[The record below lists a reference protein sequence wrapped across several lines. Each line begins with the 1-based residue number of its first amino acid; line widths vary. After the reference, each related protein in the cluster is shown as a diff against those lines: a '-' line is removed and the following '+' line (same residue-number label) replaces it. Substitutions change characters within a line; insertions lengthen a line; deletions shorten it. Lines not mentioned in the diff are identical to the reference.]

1 MHLQSTIQHIQ
12 SWYRRQVPLT
22 PAARRRAPRM
32 ASIRLEVLEE
42 RTLLSA
48 SPVQIRQALDLPDDV
63 IVSYSGDTQSVQSR
77 ALSSTGG
84 LLGFPSGRDSD
95 FLMFSTG
102 VASQIDTVANTSG
115 SQGTDLGAYGV
126 SGDTATISFT
136 IDVPASPVTQKF
148 KFDFMFLSDEYPEYV
163 GSSYNDFFTA
173 TVNGTNVALDEFGNQ
188 VSVNNVFFT
197 GASAGGTFFDG
208 RTSQLTGSYT
218 VAPGTTTLNV
228 VLSIGDVG
236 DGIYD
241 SAVLLDNFRF
251 EEPQVVYLDFDGGS
265 LINHVGPGTIL
276 NLPAFQAS
284 DVKSTDTVES
294 LASQII
300 SGLETLYSDYDIT
313 FVTTQPASGEYM
325 HVILGGTN
333 DANVTT
339 LNPLQIAALGG
350 TSTTY
355 RQIRNMSVGSLIFG
369 QALSVDVGNLNRND
383 QAVIF
388 TSNFQSF
395 YTAEDSATILKR
407 LIVTTAHEIGH
418 NLGLRHL
425 DNAFDDDVMKK
436 NSPRSPDATFG
447 TTLIDLAES
456 WGDQATQ
463 QNDNAYLLAVLGPS
477 GSGSS
482 LAESF
487 NLNSLFKTFIIN
499 LPVFNLFD
507 GTISISN
514 LGGNDGTDDDADTG
528 PLVYQ
533 IGDITGGTVQV
544 SIPNFI
550 SNPGVFISGSSTN
563 GGPQN
568 FFSGTP
574 SNGNLNFD
582 DAFIPL
588 LDGNGNPKS
597 QVNFTTGTPG
607 SFKSAGTGSL
617 FVSQFNNVTFLS
629 GNKGTFIDTDGD
641 EYTITMKGK
650 GQVAIV
656 QAPSQIAGRGSI
668 EQLVFQNTDST
679 SAITVTVKK
688 KSGGDGFVNIGA
700 IEGGE
705 MSLLN
710 LKKSDIVGAGIS
722 ITGHLGKL
730 QIRDIKN
737 GANISVTGAFDS
749 LAARVVGDGSITAA
763 RIGTIKVV
771 GDKVDSTVDF
781 GADVTTTGSASQIGI
796 QSFSVAGKI
805 LGSIIKTTG
814 SVGTVKTTF
823 FENSS
828 LLVGFTP
835 FSSSTP
841 LGGGSFTSTT
851 TLGSFT
857 ASGKGSLVAFKNSFV
872 VGANIKKVALKSI
885 PTGGQNDGVT
895 FGVGYLTGKAPPVIT
910 VGTPAFKYVAGTTE
924 ALGNFRVSK
933 L

>member
-1 MHLQSTIQHIQ
+1 MFLLSTFQQIQA
-12 SWYRRQVPLT
+12 WYRHQVPLQHV
-22 PAARRRAPRM
+22 RRRRTPRM
-32 ASIRLEVLEE
+32 AALSLEMLEE
-42 RTLLSA
+42 RALLSA

-63 IVSYSGDTQSVQSR
+63 TVTYSGDTVAVQAR

-102 VASQIDTVANTSG
+102 VASQVDTVANTGG
-115 SQGTDLGAYGV
+115 SQGTDLGAHGV
-126 SGDTATISFT
+126 SGDTATITFT
-136 IDVPASPVTQKF
+136 VDVPPSPVTQKF
-148 KFDFMFLSDEYPEYV
+148 KFDFMFLSDEFPEYV

-173 TVNGTNVALDEFGNQ
+173 TVNGTNVALDEFGNE

-218 VAPGTTTLNV
+218 VSPGTTTLTV
-228 VLSIGDVG
+228 VLSVGDEG

-251 EEPQVVYLDFDGGS
+251 EEPQVVFVDFDGGT
-265 LINHVGPGTIL
+265 LINHVGTGTAL
-276 NLPAFQAS
+276 TLPAFQAS
-284 DVKSTDTVES
+284 DVKSTDTVANLS
-294 LASQII
+294 SQII
-300 SGLETLYSDYDIT
+300 SGLETLYADYDIT

-325 HVILGGTN
+325 HVILGGSN
-333 DANVTT
+333 DADVTT

-350 TSTTY
+350 VNTTY
-355 RQIRNMSVGSLIFG
+355 REIRNLSAGSLIFG
-369 QALSVDVGNLNRND
+369 QALAVDVGNIDRDD

-388 TSNFQSF
+388 TTNFQSF

-425 DNAFDDDVMKK
+425 DNAFDDDIMKK

-447 TTLIDLAES
+447 TTLIDLAEN
-456 WGDQATQ
+456 WGDDATE

-487 NLNSLFKTFIIN
+487 NLNSLYKTFIIN
-499 LPVFNLFD
+499 LPIQNLFNPSISIGNLDSTD
-507 GTISISN
+507 GTGHDDDTVPLVYDISDI
-514 LGGNDGTDDDADTG
+514 NDGT
-528 PLVYQ
+528 VQ
-533 IGDITGGTVQV
+533 IMV
-544 SIPNFI
+544 PNYI
-550 SNPGVFISGSSTN
+550 SNPGVFITGSSTA

-568 FFSGTP
+568 FFTGTP
-574 SNGNLNFD
+574 SNGDLAPD
-582 DAFIPL
+582 DAFVSL
-588 LDGNGNPKS
+588 LDANGNPKS
-597 QVNFTTGTPG
+597 QVNFASGTPDN
-607 SFKSAGTGSL
+607 FKSAGTGSL
-617 FVSQFNNVTFLS
+617 FISQFNNVTFLQ
-629 GNKGTFIDTDGD
+629 GNKGTFIDADGD
-641 EYTITMKGK
+641 EYTVTMKGK

-656 QAPSQIAGRGSI
+656 QAPSQVAGRGSI

-688 KSGGDGFVNIGA
+688 KSGGNGFVNIGA

-730 QIRDIKN
+730 QTRDIKN
-737 GANISVTGAFDS
+737 GANITVTGAFDS
-749 LAARVVGDGSITAA
+749 LAARTVGDGSITAA
-763 RIGTIKVV
+763 RIGTIKVA

-781 GADVTTTGSASQIGI
+781 GADITTTGPSSQVSI
-796 QSFSVAGKI
+796 QSIAVIGKTF
-805 LGSIIKTTG
+805 GSIIKTVG
-814 SVGTVKTTF
+814 SVGTMKTTF

-835 FSSSTP
+835 SSIDAP
-841 LGGGSFTSTT
+841 LNGGSFQSTVS
-851 TLGSFT
+851 LGSFT

-872 VGANIKKVALKSI
+872 VSANLKKVTLKSI
-885 PTGGQNDGVT
+885 PTGGLNDGTT
-895 FGVGYLTGKAPPVIT
+895 FGIGYLTGKTAPAVT
-910 VGTPAFKYVAGTTE
+910 VGTPKFKYVAGTTE
-924 ALGNFRVSK
+924 VLGNFRVSK